1 MLQRALFWHQSVS
14 DGGGGGL
21 KRIFSAVRLQG
32 SSRSSPNTWGQE
44 RRAKGQHP
52 ETLREDM
59 DTSKEE
65 EDHKDM

>member
-1 MLQRALFWHQSVS
+1 M
-14 DGGGGGL
+14 GGGAL
-21 KRIFSAVRLQG
+21 KWIFSAVRLQG